1 VSHPRIAAFA
11 RLADG
16 HVEAT
21 RSIEGEK
28 TRIARTMHGI
38 VYIDK
43 FDEIVVT
50 NPHAEAIL
58 FFRGSANGEEPP
70 VRVIQGPHTQ
80 LDGGP
85 DWNTPDTVAYDPVND
100 EVYTRLRRGRSK
112 DATPAILVFP
122 RSANGDVP
130 PLRVIRGPLT
140 MLDDP
145 YQLAVDP
152 ESNLLVSSSKGKLLL
167 FNRTDNG
174 NVAPKAVIAGPKTG
188 IGDSVPQQI
197 QMDPTRKQFMVAV
210 NGGIRVWN
218 YTDNGDVAP
227 KYAVVGPKTLMD
239 GPRGLALNPKAGEI
253 YVADGEKNMLFTY
266 SVPHF
271 FAGR

>member
-1 VSHPRIAAFA
+1 
-11 RLADG
+11 
-16 HVEAT
+16 
-21 RSIEGEK
+21 
-28 TRIARTMHGI
+28 MHGI
-38 VYIDK
+38 AFSDAH
-43 FDEIVVT
+43 DEIIVT

-100 EVYTRLRRGRSK
+100 EVYTRLRRGRGA

-122 RSANGDVP
+122 RSGNGDIP
-130 PLRVIRGPLT
+130 PLRVLRGPLT
-140 MLDDP
+140 QLHDP

-152 ESNLLVSSSKGKLLL
+152 ANNLLISASTGKLLI
-167 FNRTDNG
+167 FNRTDSG
-174 NVAPKAVIAGPKTG
+174 NVAPRAVITGPNTG
-188 IGDSVPQQI
+188 IGRGTPQQI
-197 QMDPTRKQFMVAV
+197 QVDPPRRQFMVAV

-227 KYAVVGPKTLMD
+227 KYAVVGPKTQMD
-239 GPRGLALNPKAGEI
+239 GPRGLAINPKAKEI

-266 SVPHF
+266 YVPHF
-271 FAGR
+271 FGLK